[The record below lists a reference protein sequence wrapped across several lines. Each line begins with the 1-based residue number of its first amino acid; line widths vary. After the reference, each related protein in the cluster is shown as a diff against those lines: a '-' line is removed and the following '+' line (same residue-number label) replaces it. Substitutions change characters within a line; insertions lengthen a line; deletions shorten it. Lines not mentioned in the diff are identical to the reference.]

1 MSLSFIL
8 KSGCMVDTI
17 FSRAGAYPNLKC
29 CVVISVKACVEV
41 SVVCEMHGVF
51 IL

>member
-1 MSLSFIL
+1 MSLSLIL
-8 KSGCMVDTI
+8 KSGCVVNII
-17 FSRAGAYPNLKC
+17 FTCAGAYLNLKC

-41 SVVCEMHGVF
+41 SVVCEMCSVF